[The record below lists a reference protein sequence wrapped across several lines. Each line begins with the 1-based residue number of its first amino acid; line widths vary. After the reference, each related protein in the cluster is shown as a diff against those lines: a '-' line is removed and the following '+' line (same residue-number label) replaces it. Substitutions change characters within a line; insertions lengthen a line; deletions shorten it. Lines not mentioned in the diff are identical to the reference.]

1 MSARV
6 ETPQIRGSLPVS
18 IVVVTAVV
26 VALGIGVAAGTIITK
41 AVDDSRS
48 AVATSVGAPL
58 WDAQKLDAMQ
68 GRAMAE
74 RFRSTQPVTWDAA
87 KLEAMAGRVLYQPNA
102 YVGLDAGTLE
112 ALAGRVLYQ
121 PDPGVQ
127 GWDAYKLEAM
137 KGRVLAARAGAED
150 PPVKPH
156 IPKRPPNG

>member
-1 MSARV
+1 M
-6 ETPQIRGSLPVS
+6 
-18 IVVVTAVV
+18 
-26 VALGIGVAAGTIITK
+26 TI
-41 AVDDSRS
+41 
-48 AVATSVGAPL
+48 
-58 WDAQKLDAMQ
+58 
-68 GRAMAE
+68 
-74 RFRSTQPVTWDAA
+74 PVTTDELLDKASGAKRAA
-87 KLEAMAGRVLYQPNA
+87 VGLAQASTEDKNRALEAMAGRVLYQPNA

-156 IPKRPPNG
+156 IPRRPPNG